1 MLILRVRLEGVICV
15 MWVGA
20 IWVLV
25 GARSVALW
33 WLLLWFSPL
42 SSPPEYALVAPTQ
55 FGPLQASE
63 YDGANLCLIVWVS
76 ADLGLI
82 SRFYVCIH
90 AYMYI
95 CIRAQLKNKS
105 FEREQ

>member
-1 MLILRVRLEGVICV
+1 MGGCHLGVGRCKMCGV
-15 MWVGA
+15 VVVNFVVFA
-20 IWVLV
+20 FV
-25 GARSVALW
+25 
-33 WLLLWFSPL
+33 F
-42 SSPPEYALVAPTQ
+42 PPEYALVAPTK